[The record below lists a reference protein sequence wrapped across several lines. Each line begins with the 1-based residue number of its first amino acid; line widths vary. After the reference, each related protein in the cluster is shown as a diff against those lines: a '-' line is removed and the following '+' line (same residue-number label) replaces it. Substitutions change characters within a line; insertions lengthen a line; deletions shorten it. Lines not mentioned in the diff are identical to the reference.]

1 VQRTVSRV
9 LIGGSLLFLAALI
22 SCAGAVPAGLG
33 IQGDRLAACPSSPN
47 CVCSD
52 SNTGQDVIAPLVLSV
67 PPAKAWPAIRK
78 AVTAMP
84 RCQIIQ
90 ETDNYVHAECRSAI
104 FRFVDDLEIQL
115 RPDEGIAAVRS
126 ASRTGYSDMGV
137 NRKRVES
144 LRADLVAAGVVRAE
158 EPSTR

>member
-1 VQRTVSRV
+1 MQRVVSRV
-9 LIGGSLLFLAALI
+9 LIGGSLLFLVTLI
-22 SCAGAVPAGLG
+22 SCAGSAPTGLG
-33 IQGDRLAACPSSPN
+33 VKDDRLAACPPSPN

-52 SNTGQDVIAPLVLSV
+52 SSTGQDGIAPLVLAV

-90 ETDNYVHAECRSAI
+90 ATDDYLHAECRSAI
-104 FRFVDDLEIQL
+104 FRFVDDLEVQL

-144 LRADLVAAGVVRAE
+144 LRTALVAADVVRAQG
-158 EPSTR
+158 SSSR